1 MKSEKNETH
10 QNENED
16 IETALE
22 STCSRLWSPHF
33 STFRDISISDRATVE
48 TIMKNRASFIDNGPN
63 LNALKACREKEVYVR
78 GSPRLDKVLPN
89 TNINDITELNDTILA
104 HAIIATR

>member
-63 LNALKACREKEVYVR
+63 LNALKHVEKKKFMFEAH
-78 GSPRLDKVLPN
+78 RLDKVLPN

>member
-1 MKSEKNETH
+1 
-10 QNENED
+10 
-16 IETALE
+16 
-22 STCSRLWSPHF
+22 
-33 STFRDISISDRATVE
+33 
-48 TIMKNRASFIDNGPN
+48 MKNRASFIDNGPN

-104 HAIIATR
+104 YAIIATR

>member
-16 IETALE
+16 IGL
-22 STCSRLWSPHF
+22 RSPHF

-63 LNALKACREKEVYVR
+63 LNALKHVEKKKFMFEAH
-78 GSPRLDKVLPN
+78 PVL
-89 TNINDITELNDTILA
+89 TKYYLTQISMTSLN
-104 HAIIATR
+104 